1 MARFFF
7 LEPVESV
14 IEPVLDWSFSHP
26 IYAAPECRIPAPH
39 IWETHMSP
47 EERQLLTGLFDRVH
61 AAGDAPRDSEAEA
74 FIAAAVRQLPFAPY
88 LLAQS
93 VIVQDETLKAASQR
107 IEELEAR
114 VRDLE
119 SAAKPQPSTSFL
131 GGIGKSILGSGA
143 PQQQPAQQPP
153 MQERSP
159 WTQMRQQQQEPMGQ
173 PQMGQPM
180 GQYAGQPMGQQMP
193 QAGGGGGFLKGA
205 LGTAAGVAGGMML
218 ANSLSSMLGSHNSP
232 FGSSPAKA
240 ADLPSS
246 PGDSGSKNDALSDID
261 KWSDRNKDADLSRN
275 DDGNQA
281 YASDD
286 SSSSDYDDSDEDS
299 DGYDSGSDSWG
310 DSDTTDV

>member
-1 MARFFF
+1 
-7 LEPVESV
+7 
-14 IEPVLDWSFSHP
+14 
-26 IYAAPECRIPAPH
+26 
-39 IWETHMSP
+39 MSP

-74 FIAAAVRQLPFAPY
+74 FIAAAVRQLPYAPY

-119 SAAKPQPSTSFL
+119 GAAKAQPSSFL

-143 PQQQPAQQPP
+143 PPQQQPVPSQ
-153 MQERSP
+153 SP
-159 WTQMRQQQQEPMGQ
+159 WTQMRQQQQQEPTGQQQPMGYQGQ
-173 PQMGQPM
+173 PMGQPM
-180 GQYAGQPMGQQMP
+180 GQQAMGQQMP
-193 QAGGGGGFLKGA
+193 QAGGGGFLKGA

-218 ANSLSSMLGSHNSP
+218 ANSLSGLFGSHNSP

-240 ADLPSS
+240 ADLPGSL
-246 PGDSGSKNDALSDID
+246 GDSASKSDVLSDID
-261 KWSDRNKDADLSRN
+261 KWSDRNKDADSSRQ

-281 YASDD
+281 YASD
-286 SSSSDYDDSDEDS
+286 SSSSDDYDSDDYDS
-299 DGYDSGSDSWG
+299 DGYDSGSDDWG
-310 DSDTTDV
+310 DSGTTDV

>member
-1 MARFFF
+1 MPLFPHRT
-7 LEPVESV
+7 
-14 IEPVLDWSFSHP
+14 DW
-26 IYAAPECRIPAPH
+26 ER
-39 IWETHMSP
+39 HMSP

-119 SAAKPQPSTSFL
+119 SAAKPEPSTSFL
-131 GGIGKSILGSGA
+131 GGIGKSILGSG
-143 PQQQPAQQPP
+143 QQQPQPQQPP
-153 MQERSP
+153 AQERSP
-159 WTQMRQQQQEPMGQ
+159 WTQMRQQQQEPVGQPMGQ
-173 PQMGQPM
+173 PQM

-218 ANSLSSMLGSHNSP
+218 ANSLSSMLGGHNSP
-232 FGSSPAKA
+232 FGASPAKA
-240 ADLPSS
+240 ADLPGSS
-246 PGDSGSKNDALSDID
+246 GNSGSNNDVLNDID
-261 KWSDRNKDADLSRN
+261 KWSDRNKDNDSSKNADT
-275 DDGNQA
+275 NQA

-286 SSSSDYDDSDEDS
+286 SNSSGYDDSDDDDS
-299 DGYDSGSDSWG
+299 DGYDSDSDNWDDG
-310 DSDTTDV
+310 DTTDV